1 MHRVGAACRA
11 DGCCWCSCSRVG
23 SACKPPTS
31 PPRHLAL
38 THAHIGRLAPLRQ
51 AIPPK
56 VVEATPPRAALDEYA
71 RRQWEQLL
79 LYLVGSR
86 SAPPAPAEGLET
98 APLQLQELFAAAGLL
113 LKDEVTRK
121 YSELVG
127 AAAMAQGERR
137 AAGGAKSAPPRCRL
151 ADVSDFG
158 FRFLLMGTYGQLWVV
173 LKQYITG
180 AEGGSDGELASVIS
194 FLLRLGSQ
202 AQTCIAIDALTGL
215 ERRVAAHIAQLGL
228 AKPFSAGGATW
239 LAPTPLAATM
249 AGGQA
254 GTTRAAADGFIVVES
269 NYRCA
274 RCRSTLR
281 RLPCSR
287 RSGLLTLPRIPPPP
301 NAPH

>member
-1 MHRVGAACRA
+1 M
-11 DGCCWCSCSRVG
+11 
-23 SACKPPTS
+23 
-31 PPRHLAL
+31 
-38 THAHIGRLAPLRQ
+38 
-51 AIPPK
+51 
-56 VVEATPPRAALDEYA
+56 
-71 RRQWEQLL
+71 
-79 LYLVGSR
+79 YLVGSR